1 MNDIYAPPSSNVAT
15 DLPASPRSAS
25 AKKPKAVLL
34 LQFWAIALIALL
46 AVGLMKNIHN
56 IDGRNYGVVFGM
68 NGKTR
73 IYLLIGIIVALLVM
87 LHGLDRRS
95 IVGRVLGIGAI
106 LLTASPVYLQFLIAH
121 REEAQPALVY
131 RYIGIVVLC
140 LPFVYWGYAFNFSAR
155 ARHYFAQAPD

>member
-1 MNDIYAPPSSNVAT
+1 MNDIYAPPSSNVET
-15 DLPASPRSAS
+15 DLPSSPRGAS

-34 LQFWAIALIALL
+34 LQFWAIALIGLL

-73 IYLLIGIIVALLVM
+73 IYLLIGIIVALM

-106 LLTASPVYLQFLIAH
+106 LLTAAPVYLQFLIAH
-121 REEAQPALVY
+121 REEAQPALLY
-131 RYIGIVVLC
+131 RYIGILVFC
-140 LPFVYWGYAFNFSAR
+140 LPFVYWGYAFSFSAR
-155 ARHYFAQAPD
+155 ARNYFAQAPD